1 MPRPS
6 QTDEKRKTLLPIV
19 ARTFAELGYRR
30 ATTAELAQRC
40 KVRENILYRL
50 WPDKKAMFIAS
61 IDYVYEQA
69 AATWRE
75 VLGESDDSAGAAV
88 RLLKHEADHYGESGL
103 HRIIFAG
110 LSESDEPEI
119 REALRKMYGRFH
131 RFIRRQIAAHRDGGS
146 TSGPTSGLPDE
157 TVCAWAIVGLGNVA
171 NIGRELGLLTAR
183 GRKRMFGEVGRLLL
197 GDQTG

>member
-6 QTDEKRKTLLPIV
+6 QTHEKRKQLLPIV

-50 WPDKKAMFIAS
+50 WPNKKFMFIAS
-61 IDYVYEQA
+61 IDYVYDQA
-69 AATWRE
+69 ASTWRE
-75 VLGESDDSAGAAV
+75 VLSENDDTTDAAV
-88 RLLKHEADHYGESGL
+88 RLLTHEAEHYGESGL

-110 LSESDEPEI
+110 LSEIDEPEI

-131 RFIRRQIAAHRDGGS
+131 RFIRRQIATHRNGA
-146 TSGPTSGLPDE
+146 PTNGLPDE
-157 TVCAWAIVGLGNVA
+157 TASAWAIVGLGYVA
-171 NIGRELGLLTAR
+171 NIGRELGLLTGR
-183 GRKRMFGEVGRLLL
+183 GRKKIFSEAGRLLL
-197 GDQTG
+197 DGQGD